1 MSVGAYDQVP
11 FTELLREPSATAGRV
26 HDTRR
31 LRLRRRDAE
40 DLVLQSA
47 ERAAREDEV
56 IDVSA
61 RLLAGFVHDADGALI
76 LRRILP
82 QALPW
87 VTFLP
92 TKAVDELVAEL
103 VATLLAAVSI
113 DNLWPVSQLLVEWR
127 HTAEIYADAGL
138 HAAATRVL
146 GDDGGPVPHPE
157 SPELGA

>member
-1 MSVGAYDQVP
+1 M
-11 FTELLREPSATAGRV
+11 
-26 HDTRR
+26 
-31 LRLRRRDAE
+31 
-40 DLVLQSA
+40 LQSA

-61 RLLAGFVHDADGALI
+61 RLLAEFVHDVDGALI

-92 TKAVDELVAEL
+92 TKAVDELAAEL
-103 VATLLAAVSI
+103 VATLRAAVSI

-127 HTAEIYADAGL
+127 HTAEIYADPVL
-138 HAAATRVL
+138 YTAATRTL
-146 GDDGGPVPHPE
+146 GDDGGPVPRPEAPE
-157 SPELGA
+157 SVA